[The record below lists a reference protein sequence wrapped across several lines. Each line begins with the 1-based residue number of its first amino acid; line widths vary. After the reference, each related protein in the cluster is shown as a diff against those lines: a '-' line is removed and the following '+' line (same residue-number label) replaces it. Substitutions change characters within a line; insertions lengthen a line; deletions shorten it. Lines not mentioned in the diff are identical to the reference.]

1 MNTTTESTKSRTRIT
16 RQWVEYDVYQ
26 AFDRLA
32 KIRPDFDCR
41 VETIEGETVENT
53 LIFCQLTFYN
63 VGPNLFTQR
72 LLHFVILAL
81 RPSFL

>member
-1 MNTTTESTKSRTRIT
+1 MDTTELTRNRTRVT

-26 AFDRLA
+26 AFERMA

-41 VETIEGETVENT
+41 VEVIEDETVNNP

-72 LLHFVILAL
+72 LLYFVILAL
-81 RPSFL
+81 RTNFC